1 MVKKTDIIEKR
12 RFEKFIHSE
21 ILTYSAENTTLQ
33 TQAIDTHEDILEIS
47 LRGVLD
53 WDIEV
58 ASPHAMISIYQ
69 IIETLQLT
77 VGSVKIW
84 DLEKQQVQF
93 ASALWQTNNF
103 CNEYKEHGGV
113 VDLGISANH
122 KIEFNVTIPC
132 FIPKNTSNLKLKMKV
147 GDLTEIYDDNG
158 TTDVF
163 NELTLSVTPR
173 YFNLDSIPSYK
184 ARKGTFRIENSLY
197 DVSAN
202 GDKTV
207 DFKEGYIL
215 DSCIFYCS
223 DNNTTL
229 ASRTYALHLGDYID
243 TFELKHEGDSVIQLF
258 GEVNKLLAQEIGL
271 SIPEFTKVHDSV
283 IFVNHIPF
291 VYFINVDDIPVTSNT
306 KLTIDYNASATSDYQ
321 LNVIFFYFK

>member
-1 MVKKTDIIEKR
+1 MVKKTDIVAKR
-12 RFEKFIHSE
+12 RFEKFVHSE
-21 ILTYSAENTTLQ
+21 ILTYTAENTTLQ

-53 WDIEV
+53 WTVSI
-58 ASPHAMISIYQ
+58 ANAQALISVYQ

-84 DLEKQQVQF
+84 DLEKQQIQF

-103 CNEYKEHGGV
+103 CNEYLLNGGLPSV
-113 VDLGISANH
+113 VIGANH

-158 TTDVF
+158 TTDAFVG
-163 NELTLSVTPR
+163 LTLDVIPR

-197 DVSAN
+197 NVSAN

-223 DNNTTL
+223 DNDTTL
-229 ASRTYALHLGDYID
+229 ANRTYSEHLGDYID
-243 TFELKHEGDSVIQLF
+243 SFELKHEGDTIISCF
-258 GEVNKLLAQEIGL
+258 GEVNKILAQEIGL
-271 SIPEFTKVHDSV
+271 SIFEFTKVHDDV

-291 VYFINVDDIPVTSNT
+291 VYFLNIDDIPVTSNT
-306 KLTIDYNASATSDYQ
+306 KLTIDYNASANTTYQ
-321 LNVIFFYFK
+321 LNVIFFYYK